1 MNNIE
6 TKITK
11 PVYCA
16 IYTRKSTIEGL
27 EKDFTT
33 LDAQREAGESY
44 IKSQKSQGWAIS
56 SEKYDDGGFTGAD
69 TNRPALQRLM
79 NDIKL
84 GKINCIVVYKV
95 DRLSRSLL
103 DFTSLLEFFEAYHV
117 AFVSVTQHFNTDSSM
132 GRLTL
137 NVLLSFAQ
145 FEREMISERTRDKI
159 GAARKKGKWAG
170 GLPTLGYDI
179 DKEKRKLVINE
190 QEAKLVQKIYKLYL
204 EVSSI
209 LTTTITLNGQGYT
222 TKKHVTKAGRMFGGV
237 KFNKNVVHK
246 IIMNVLYTGKVLY
259 NGKLYDGE
267 HEAIIDEELFE
278 KVQERIKYNRRDRK
292 IRTNAK
298 CAGVLSQLLRCE
310 ACDCPMIHTYSV
322 KNKVTKYRYYV
333 CLKAQKLGY
342 ATCPTRSVNAQE
354 MEETV
359 IKYIPKIEI
368 RNNAMLDDKYRRIV
382 PKVLSIWNALIA
394 NEKHRILKLL
404 FASIDYNAEAETVGM
419 NLNEKG
425 IYELYVELFSKG
437 KG

>member
-1 MNNIE
+1 
-6 TKITK
+6 
-11 PVYCA
+11 
-16 IYTRKSTIEGL
+16 
-27 EKDFTT
+27 
-33 LDAQREAGESY
+33 
-44 IKSQKSQGWAIS
+44 
-56 SEKYDDGGFTGAD
+56 
-69 TNRPALQRLM
+69 
-79 NDIKL
+79 
-84 GKINCIVVYKV
+84 
-95 DRLSRSLL
+95 
-103 DFTSLLEFFEAYHV
+103 
-117 AFVSVTQHFNTDSSM
+117 
-132 GRLTL
+132 
-137 NVLLSFAQ
+137 
-145 FEREMISERTRDKI
+145 
-159 GAARKKGKWAG
+159 
-170 GLPTLGYDI
+170 
-179 DKEKRKLVINE
+179 
-190 QEAKLVQKIYKLYL
+190 
-204 EVSSI
+204 
-209 LTTTITLNGQGYT
+209 
-222 TKKHVTKAGRMFGGV
+222 
-237 KFNKNVVHK
+237 
-246 IIMNVLYTGKVLY
+246 MNVLYTGKLLY
-259 NGKLYDGE
+259 NSKLYDGE

-298 CAGVLSQLLRCE
+298 CAGLLSQLLRCE